1 MEEAVLEEDPSG
13 TPGLDSLSLSSL
25 LSLDLEEGEGLG
37 GGEGDLQLNPY
48 DGLPFSSRYYELLK
62 ERRQLPVWSVKYEF
76 LESLESSGVVIVSGE
91 LGAGKSTQIPQ
102 WCAEYAL
109 SLQFSSGLV
118 ACTQPHS
125 LAAMGLAL
133 RVADEMELNLGLEV
147 GYRVPYED
155 CCNSDTMLRFVS
167 DSVLLSKMMSDLL
180 LHRFGVCVYLCNPNP
195 CLSVCSG
202 LFVSDS
208 VLLSKMMS
216 DLLLHRFGVCVYL
229 CNPNPCLSVCSGLF
243 VSDSVLLSEMMSD
256 PLLHRYG
263 VVVIDEIQERTVPT
277 DVLLG
282 LLKDV
287 WLQRAELRVV
297 VVTAPSLQPSLERF
311 FGEAVPLIT
320 VPQNRPVA
328 LETVYRDPQSRDR
341 HSAAC
346 HMVLDIHR
354 KAETGDVLV
363 FLPSSQEIEL
373 CCALIQKESVALS
386 SQLGELVPVPL
397 HSGLGS
403 AVQRVYEPLVERA
416 VPGGCWRRVVLTDAL
431 GESSFSLPHIRYVID
446 TGIQLKTVY
455 NPRIRADS
463 QVFRTISKSQAEL
476 RRQRVNSS
484 SAGLCF
490 RLYQQSFHDSDM
502 PDFSAPRVSEE
513 NLSQL
518 VLLLKRLDIADMGQC
533 KFLDRPA
540 PEALM
545 QALEDL
551 DYLAALDDDGNLSE
565 VGIIMSEFP
574 LDPQLAKALIAS
586 CEFDCVSEMLTV
598 AAMLTAS
605 RRVLLHS
612 DGDHFTLINLYNAF
626 KQHNEDEGWCRKNFV
641 SHSALK
647 RADVIRSELLE
658 IMHRIELP
666 VSPPSFGTEDNIL
679 NIKRALIS
687 GYFLR
692 VAHDVDGSGNY
703 LLLTHKHVA
712 HLHPFSGYL
721 SRKPLP
727 RPPCWVLYHEF
738 TISQNNCISVVSE
751 IQPQMLVELA
761 PQYYLGNLPASE
773 GRDLLMELRHK
784 LFLPDPQR
792 GEEEEEQGEGG
803 QVESAGAKLP
813 KDHLHQESQELC
825 VLQ

>member
-1 MEEAVLEEDPSG
+1 MEAAVLEEDPSG

-25 LSLDLEEGEGLG
+25 LSPDLEEGEGLG
-37 GGEGDLQLNPY
+37 GGEGDLELNPY

-91 LGAGKSTQIPQ
+91 LGAGKSTQVYNPRIRADSQ
-102 WCAEYAL
+102 VFRTISKSQAELRRQRVNSSSAGLCFRLYQQSFHDSDMPDFSAPRVSEENLSQLVLLLKRLDIADMGQCKFLDRPAPEAL
-109 SLQFSSGLV
+109 MQALEDLDY
-118 ACTQPHS
+118 
-125 LAAMGLAL
+125 LAALDDDGNLSEVGIIMSEFPLDPQLAKALIASCEFDCVSEMLTVAAMLTDNEDEGWCRKNFVSHSALKRADVIRSELLEIMHRIELPVSPPSFGTEDNILNIKRALISGYFL
-133 RVADEMELNLGLEV
+133 RVARDVDGSGN
-147 GYRVPYED
+147 Y
-155 CCNSDTMLRFVS
+155 
-167 DSVLLSKMMSDLL
+167 LL
-180 LHRFGVCVYLCNPNP
+180 LTHKHVAHLHPFSGYLSRKPLPRPP
-195 CLSVCSG
+195 CWVLYHEFTISQNNCISV
-202 LFVSDS
+202 
-208 VLLSKMMS
+208 
-216 DLLLHRFGVCVYL
+216 
-229 CNPNPCLSVCSGLF
+229 
-243 VSDSVLLSEMMSD
+243 
-256 PLLHRYG
+256 
-263 VVVIDEIQERTVPT
+263 
-277 DVLLG
+277 
-282 LLKDV
+282 
-287 WLQRAELRVV
+287 
-297 VVTAPSLQPSLERF
+297 
-311 FGEAVPLIT
+311 
-320 VPQNRPVA
+320 
-328 LETVYRDPQSRDR
+328 
-341 HSAAC
+341 
-346 HMVLDIHR
+346 
-354 KAETGDVLV
+354 
-363 FLPSSQEIEL
+363 
-373 CCALIQKESVALS
+373 
-386 SQLGELVPVPL
+386 
-397 HSGLGS
+397 
-403 AVQRVYEPLVERA
+403 
-416 VPGGCWRRVVLTDAL
+416 
-431 GESSFSLPHIRYVID
+431 
-446 TGIQLKTVY
+446 VY

-605 RRVLLHS
+605 PCFVTPPQHSEEAAATRRRVLLHS

-692 VAHDVDGSGNY
+692 VARDVDGSGNY

-738 TISQNNCISVVSE
+738 TISQNNCISVGGTTDRDCFSSSCYSE
-751 IQPQMLVELA
+751 PGELTA
-761 PQYYLGNLPASE
+761 DTCRAGLCPPEAGSSLTSALEFLGVKDE
-773 GRDLLMELRHK
+773 
-784 LFLPDPQR
+784 
-792 GEEEEEQGEGG
+792 
-803 QVESAGAKLP
+803 AGSVVGSKYS
-813 KDHLHQESQELC
+813 KDR
-825 VLQ
+825 